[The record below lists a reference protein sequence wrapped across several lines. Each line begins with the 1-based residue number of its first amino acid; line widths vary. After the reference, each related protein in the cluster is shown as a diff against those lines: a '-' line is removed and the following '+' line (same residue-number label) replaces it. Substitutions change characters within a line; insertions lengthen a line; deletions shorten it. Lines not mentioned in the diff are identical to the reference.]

1 MKKVF
6 TLLILLA
13 AILLIPLQLS
23 AMTLFTSQSDG
34 SADPNDYQKE
44 FLDKET
50 GDVTTTITP
59 NTQYYRIYKYKKN
72 NSNPS
77 NDLVDNDENIPDPEL
92 RYYLAKHFGYAITS
106 DNQKRMYITVAEATA
121 VTELD
126 LSYTK
131 YSRVDP
137 NNNKPKY
144 IADLLG
150 LQIFR
155 HLKKLNISG
164 QIGNI
169 GSGSTWRSLASGY
182 VPAFVYNNAVYNDLN
197 LPRTEM
203 AKALPSNQYGAGFS
217 EARRHYISWF
227 LQFFPEME
235 EFNCSNTEIEY
246 IHIENYPVG
255 NSYVG
260 DTYEINGQRYK
271 KRPFKKL
278 ICSNCPYLYS
288 VKANYTELAD
298 LDVTGCPYLVTL
310 EVHHAN
316 LTSINVEDNTRLA
329 TLDLEYNGISTIIRN
344 TTPVEHERIYF
355 DEGGSSG
362 PGYYTDYGVVKKGI
376 YPFLEVLNI
385 RNNNLQQ
392 EALTN
397 LNQCPSLRLLKC
409 QYNHLTAL
417 DFHDDAALEGVW
429 CNNNQITSLEFDAND
444 VNLHTLECQN
454 NQLTSLDLSGGKLP
468 NIRFLDC
475 SGNPNLASLKFDTGD
490 DDHPYLHTVYAYK
503 CGLTDESNLNFSA
516 LSGLKKLR
524 LSDNTLSTIDLSNNT
539 SVEDIY
545 VNRCGMS
552 SITGFDKLTKL
563 QTFMANE
570 NFFSEATMSFAGKS
584 ALITCELTG
593 NNFRTLDFTGCNA
606 LKTLKCNRQG
616 LQYDKNGAEIKVGEG
631 RILSVLKV
639 ASSAL
644 TTLECQNNAL
654 LTLDLS
660 ACPNLTASGFSSWA
674 QRTTQ
679 DLIVVDNSKVLL
691 PLPNGINSDVIA
703 SGIGKYFHTWSNE
716 NSSSG
721 FDINCGSIV
730 NADGS
735 AYVLPDD
742 AANTPYLVVYDIARS
757 DEHKSALADVNF
769 YDNTLKYI
777 YYTFFDGDGNPYL
790 DDALGKSQANGNPDD
805 NIEVKCY
812 PYIMYIN
819 PASQD
824 VHSKNDESLGE
835 DKQFYSGTLIL
846 EYDAIVPAGATAYIA
861 KNVQLGKDVY
871 YSSVNGGAT
880 KVTANQLRLVEI
892 EPGEGATNVVIPAN
906 TPIYVKA
913 DDASGLY
920 GFHRAEHPDYLVG
933 GNVQPYGVAADGSD
947 LIKDNIL
954 QGTLVPL
961 AVSRGSVLT
970 LGRSRIMGE
979 TELGD
984 VTPESRIGF
993 WPFNGTTVPAHRVY
1007 IPATAVDNAVT
1018 ESSSRGLLF
1027 SFFDDDENAGTVTG
1041 LSSVSTQFG
1050 QGWYTVSG
1058 IRLEG
1063 RPTQKGVYIHNG
1075 KKEVIR

>member
-1 MKKVF
+1 MKRIF
-6 TLLILLA
+6 TLLMLVLLA
-13 AILLIPLQLS
+13 GLFVPMQLS
-23 AMTLFTSQSDG
+23 AMRVYTSKADG
-34 SADPNDYQKE
+34 TADANDYQKY

-50 GDVTTTITP
+50 GAVSTTIAPDTK
-59 NTQYYRIYKYKKN
+59 YYRIYKYN
-72 NSNPS
+72 ASDNPS
-77 NDLVDNDENIPDPEL
+77 NDDNIPDEEL
-92 RYYLAKHFGYAITS
+92 RYYIAKYFGYTINA
-106 DNQKRMYITVAEATA
+106 DNQRRMYITVDEAA
-121 VTELD
+121 DVIELN
-126 LSYTK
+126 LSKSLYPSRTK
-131 YSRVDP
+131 YI
-137 NNNKPKY
+137 Y
-144 IADLLG
+144 DLTG
-150 LQIFR
+150 IQIFGN
-155 HLKKLNISG
+155 LKKLNVSG
-164 QIGNI
+164 HNQVKYQNY
-169 GSGSTWRSLASGY
+169 SGVGYPVSLGY
-182 VPAFVYNNAVYNDLN
+182 GYIPAYVYNSNAHQYLN
-197 LPRTEM
+197 LPKTEM
-203 AKALPSNQYGAGFS
+203 EKANLSNSGQAGFV
-217 EARRHYISWF
+217 EARRHYISW
-227 LQFFPEME
+227 LLLFFPNLE
-235 EFNCSNTEIEY
+235 EFDCSNTPIEY
-246 IHIENYPVG
+246 LHI
-255 NSYVG
+255 
-260 DTYEINGQRYK
+260 DNGTAA
-271 KRPFKKL
+271 KRRPLKKL
-278 ICSNCPYLYS
+278 ICSNCPKLYS
-288 VKANYTELAD
+288 VKANYTELAE

-316 LTSINVEDNTRLA
+316 LTSINVADNTRLA

-344 TTPVEHERIYF
+344 TTPVELSRTYF
-355 DEGGSSG
+355 YEGNSG
-362 PGYYTDYGVVKKGI
+362 GDQPGYYTDPYDKKTGI
-376 YPFLEVLNI
+376 YPWLEVLNI

-397 LNQCPSLRLLKC
+397 LNQCPSLRLMKC

-475 SGNPNLASLKFDTGD
+475 SGNPNLISLKFDTGID
-490 DDHPYLHTVYAYK
+490 EHPYLHTVYAYN

-524 LSDNTLSTIDLSNNT
+524 LSDNTLSTIDLSNNPL
-539 SVEDIY
+539 VEDIY

-552 SITGFDKLTKL
+552 SITGFSSLNSL
-563 QTFMANE
+563 HTFMANE
-570 NFFSEATMSFAGKS
+570 NNFSEATMSFAGKS
-584 ALITCELTG
+584 ALVTCELEG
-593 NNFRTLDFTGCNA
+593 NKFRTLDFTGCNA
-606 LKTLKCNRQG
+606 LVTLKCNRQG
-616 LQYDKNGAEIKVGEG
+616 LYYPGGVETVKDGCGNG
-631 RILSVLKV
+631 RILSILKV
-639 ASSAL
+639 TSPVL
-644 TTLECQNNAL
+644 TTLACQNNAL

-660 ACPNLTASGFSSWA
+660 ACTSLDVSGFSSWA
-674 QRTTQ
+674 QRAEQ

-691 PLPNGINSDVIA
+691 PLPNGINADVLT
-703 SGIGKYFHTWSNE
+703 SGLGKYFHTWSNE
-716 NSSSG
+716 NSASG

-730 NADGS
+730 NADGT
-735 AYVLPDD
+735 AYVLPRD

-824 VHSKNDESLGE
+824 VHSKYDESLSE
-835 DKQFYSGTLIL
+835 TKLFYSGTLIL

>member
-1 MKKVF
+1 MKRISTRLT
-6 TLLILLA
+6 TLLLA
-13 AILLIPLQLS
+13 CLFVPMQMMAVVWYKTDAYGNPDPTDPARDRTNCFKSKGGPSAAAYSQLE
-23 AMTLFTSQSDG
+23 
-34 SADPNDYQKE
+34 PNTEYCRIYRYKYGTQ
-44 FLDKET
+44 T
-50 GDVTTTITP
+50 GD
-59 NTQYYRIYKYKKN
+59 
-72 NSNPS
+72 
-77 NDLVDNDENIPDPEL
+77 NDGNFEDPEL
-92 RYYLAKHFGYAITS
+92 RYYLARHFNYVPTGYV
-106 DNQKRMYITVAEATA
+106 DQCRFYITKEEADT
-121 VTELD
+121 VTDLD
-126 LSYTK
+126 LSKAK
-131 YSRVDP
+131 YSRSSMIY
-137 NNNKPKY
+137 NLNG
-144 IADLLG
+144 I
-150 LQIFR
+150 QIFR
-155 HLKKLNISG
+155 NLKKLNISE
-164 QIGNI
+164 QN
-169 GSGSTWRSLASGY
+169 GSSYSSEAGSYRDLGFGY
-182 VPAFVYNNAVYNDLN
+182 IPSYVYNAESHKYLN
-197 LPRTEM
+197 LPKTEM
-203 AKALPSNQYGAGFS
+203 AKALPSNYGGAGYND
-217 EARRHYISWF
+217 ARRHYLSW
-227 LQFFPEME
+227 LLLFFPELE
-235 EFNCSNTEIEY
+235 ELNCSGLTSLEY
-246 IHIENYPVG
+246 LHI
-255 NSYVG
+255 
-260 DTYEINGQRYK
+260 DNGTAANR
-271 KRPFKKL
+271 RPLKKL

-288 VKANYTELAD
+288 VKANYTELAE

-316 LTSINVEDNTRLA
+316 LTSINVADNTRLA
-329 TLDLEYNGISTIIRN
+329 TLDLEHNGISTIIRN
-344 TTPVEHERIYF
+344 TTEVTHYRTYF
-355 DEGGSSG
+355 DEGSG
-362 PGYYTDYGVVKKGI
+362 IGYTIDYSVEKTGI
-376 YPFLEVLNI
+376 YPFLEVLNL
-385 RNNNLQQ
+385 RNNNLHQ

-417 DFHDDAALEGVW
+417 DFNKAAPLEGVW
-429 CNNNQITSLEFDAND
+429 CGWNDITTLTFDEND
-444 VNLHTLECQN
+444 TNLHTLECQHN
-454 NQLTSLDLSGGKLP
+454 KLTSLNLSGGKLP

-475 SGNPNLASLKFDTGD
+475 SENENLASLIFDTGTG
-490 DDHPYLHTVYAYK
+490 DHPDLHTVYAYK

-539 SVEDIY
+539 LVEDIY

-552 SITGFDKLTKL
+552 SITGFSSLNSL

-570 NFFSEATMSFAGKS
+570 NNFSEATMSFAGKS
-584 ALITCELTG
+584 ALVTCELEG
-593 NNFRTLDFTGCNA
+593 NKFRTLDFTGCNA
-606 LKTLKCNRQG
+606 LVTLKCNRQG
-616 LQYDKNGAEIKVGEG
+616 LYYPGGVETVKDGCGNG

-639 ASSAL
+639 TSPVL
-644 TTLECQNNAL
+644 TTLACQNNAL

-660 ACPNLTASGFSSWA
+660 ACSNLTVSGFSSWA
-674 QRTTQ
+674 QRAEQ
-679 DLIVVDNSKVLL
+679 DLIVVDKSKVLL
-691 PLPNGINSDVIA
+691 PLPNGINADMLPSNL
-703 SGIGKYFHTWSNE
+703 GKYFHTWSNE
-716 NSSSG
+716 NSASG

-730 NADGS
+730 NADGT
-735 AYVLPDD
+735 AYELPRD

-819 PASQD
+819 PSSQD
-824 VHSKNDESLGE
+824 KHSKYDESLSE
-835 DKQFYSGTLIL
+835 TKQFYSGTLIL

-861 KNVQLGKDVY
+861 KNVQVAKDVY

-933 GNVQPYGVAADGSD
+933 GKVQPYGVAADGSD

-979 TELGD
+979 TGLGG
-984 VTPESRIGF
+984 VTSESRIGF

-1007 IPATAVDNAVT
+1007 IPATAVDNAVL

-1027 SFFDDDENAGTVTG
+1027 SFF
-1041 LSSVSTQFG
+1041 
-1050 QGWYTVSG
+1050 
-1058 IRLEG
+1058 
-1063 RPTQKGVYIHNG
+1063 
-1075 KKEVIR
+1075 